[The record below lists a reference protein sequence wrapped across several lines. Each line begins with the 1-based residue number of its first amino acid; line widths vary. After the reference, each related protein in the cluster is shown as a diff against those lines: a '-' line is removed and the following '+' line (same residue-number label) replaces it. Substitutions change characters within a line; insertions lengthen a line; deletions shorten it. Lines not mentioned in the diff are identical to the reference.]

1 MSVTSPR
8 TTITVLAAD
17 RQPLFLDAVART
29 VRQDSGLRLVGDEC
43 DGGAALDAIRRLA
56 PDVALL
62 EDALGAPLLRPVV
75 RDRLPT
81 RIVLLAGEVEALGA
95 YRAVAAG
102 AAGVLAKTV
111 SADQIRRAVRRAAA
125 GRVSLCDDAQ
135 VGIAEEIRL
144 RERDEQPLLSARE
157 REVLGL
163 VAEGLNGP
171 DIARRL
177 QIAPS
182 TVRTH
187 MDHLYAKLDASER
200 AELVAKAMRRGL
212 LE

>member
-1 MSVTSPR
+1 MRSGGWRQTWRCWR
-8 TTITVLAAD
+8 TRWAH
-17 RQPLFLDAVART
+17 R
-29 VRQDSGLRLVGDEC
+29 SC
-43 DGGAALDAIRRLA
+43 DQW
-56 PDVALL
+56 
-62 EDALGAPLLRPVV
+62 
-75 RDRLPT
+75 
-81 RIVLLAGEVEALGA
+81 
-95 YRAVAAG
+95 
-102 AAGVLAKTV
+102 
-111 SADQIRRAVRRAAA
+111 SATGCRRASSCSPARSRRSAPIAP
-125 GRVSLCDDAQ
+125 DAQ

-157 REVLGL
+157 REVLDL
-163 VAEGLNGP
+163 VADGLNGP

>member
-1 MSVTSPR
+1 MTVTSPR

-29 VRQDSGLRLVGDEC
+29 VRQDSGLRLIGDAHE
-43 DGGAALDAIRRLA
+43 GGAALDAIRRLA

-62 EDALGAPLLRPVV
+62 EEALGAPLLRPVI

-102 AAGVLAKTV
+102 AAGVLSKTV

-125 GRVSLCDDAQ
+125 GRVSLCEDAQ
-135 VGIAEEIRL
+135 AGIAEEIRL
-144 RERDEQPLLSARE
+144 RERAERPLLSARE
-157 REVLGL
+157 RQVLGL
-163 VAEGLNGP
+163 VADGLNGP
-171 DIARRL
+171 EIARRL

-212 LE
+212 VE